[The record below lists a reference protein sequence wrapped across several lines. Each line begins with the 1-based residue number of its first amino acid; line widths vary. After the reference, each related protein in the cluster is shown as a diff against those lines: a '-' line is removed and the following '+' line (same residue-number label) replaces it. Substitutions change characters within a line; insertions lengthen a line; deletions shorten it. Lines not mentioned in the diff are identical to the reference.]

1 MKRITNTETVT
12 EARPI
17 ARSVQLEML
26 RKLLPENAVPRV
38 HEDAHMDVTSSD
50 YYFNS
55 YAHFGIHEEMLR
67 DEVRTESYMKAILDN
82 VEAFRGKVVLD
93 VGCGTG
99 ILSIFAAKAEARQ
112 VYAVDCSK
120 IVDQAREIVRL
131 NGFSDT
137 ITVIEGKMEEIQLP
151 EKVDIII
158 SEWMGYFLFYE
169 SMLDTVLYARDKF
182 LKPGGLLFPDK
193 TTLFICGIEDGEY
206 KRYKYDF
213 WDQVYGVDMS
223 HIKNIALTEP
233 LVDNVN
239 PEQIITDRVPLI
251 TVDISVVKK
260 EELTFAAPFKLR
272 AWRSDFCHALV
283 CFFDVK
289 FSAGPEKVYFTTSP
303 YSQGTHWR
311 QTVFY
316 LDDPISMDAGEELT
330 GYLACR
336 PNRKN
341 PRDLD
346 IAIQYT
352 FDGKDGASSNTLRY
366 RLA

>member
-1 MKRITNTETVT
+1 MDRSKQIGTAT
-12 EARPI
+12 EASPI
-17 ARSVQLEML
+17 ARSAQLEML
-26 RKLLPENAVPRV
+26 GKLLPENAVPRV

-67 DEVRTESYMKAILDN
+67 DEVRTMSYMKAILDN
-82 VEAFRGKVVLD
+82 TEAFRGKVVLD

-99 ILSIFAAKAEARQ
+99 ILSIFAAKALAKH

-120 IVDQAREIVRL
+120 IVDQAREIVRM
-131 NGFSDT
+131 NGFGET
-137 ITVIEGKMEEIQLP
+137 ITVIEGKMEEIDLP

-182 LKPGGLLFPDK
+182 LKPDGLMFPNK

-213 WDQVYGVDMS
+213 WDQVFGVDMS

-239 PEQIITDRVPLI
+239 SEQVITDRVPLI
-251 TVDISVVKK
+251 TVDISVAKK

-303 YSQGTHWR
+303 FSRGTHWR

-316 LDDPISMDAGEELT
+316 LDDPISMEAGEELT
-330 GYLACR
+330 GFLACR
-336 PNRKN
+336 PNKRN

-346 IAIQYT
+346 IAIQYS
-352 FDGKDGASSNTLRY
+352 FHGKTGSAGNILRY